1 MARIGIVITVII
13 ALGWSAFVGYDLLT
27 NSKDRYAPG
36 FIFDKE
42 DGGVLRI
49 NHLEEIQQT
58 DVAQTFKRN
67 AFFRELPVIQS
78 ILHGRQTYYLSRDR
92 YVLIIESN
100 QSWKTSTIEKL
111 KQSITLADINI
122 NHNGKFI
129 VLTSNQTIQLQ
140 SERNPVF
147 QSADKKASANYWIFQ
162 DQQWKRSDIYA
173 LPRGYYEYRTASSSV
188 NHSSAINDSEVFASV
203 LPQTVTQYEF
213 FERFYAASVD
223 SVFAKSPL
231 AEWVDQ
237 GFVLATYGGKQLL
250 ISDYRTAESPGI
262 TLINQFKGE
271 SGKQQNI
278 LMYQCIPLAANFP
291 QPEDSIIYLLELED
305 KVILTTDIETARQ
318 LNLAYQLGETLALNQ
333 HKFNQLFSELPQAV
347 HYRFV
352 NDQRKTSRTFRSN
365 LDYVVQTLPPGEQ
378 FQSNTVLNNWTNGVI
393 SQVQGA
399 VPIKDHIRG
408 ANSVFIFNNNNEYA
422 LIDGGGKTLWQ
433 GTTETPIIGAPQVV
447 DIYEND
453 KKQLLFRTKSKV
465 HLLDLNG
472 KQVGNF
478 PYSSEFDITTDIHT
492 FKWKN
497 TFRYLFGTQKGELIV
512 LNTTG
517 SELNIVQAGN
527 QALKGKVFA
536 INRGGNLRGWCI
548 NENQQVYLTYLETP
562 AKAEILPSQNAI
574 NFQKI
579 MGDVVAFNETDG
591 HVTAYAYANLQERTL
606 GKGQLM
612 GVGNTIVLRDQTHVS
627 VFNRDFN
634 FRYAITLPFNEIGK
648 IEAFSIKGQD
658 YLLVQDY
665 LKNKIHLIDNK
676 GVSIPGFPKDGME
689 FITYAFHAETGELT
703 IYSGISGNLICYR
716 ITP

>member
-27 NSKDRYAPG
+27 NSNDSYAPG

-49 NHLEEIQQT
+49 NHLEELQQT
-58 DVAQTFKRN
+58 DVAETFKRN
-67 AFFRELPVIQS
+67 AFFRELPIIQE
-78 ILHGRQTYYLSRDR
+78 LLNGRETYYLSRDR
-92 YVLIIESN
+92 YILIIESA
-100 QSWKTSTIEKL
+100 QSWKTSTIEEL
-111 KQSITLADINI
+111 KQSITLADFNI
-122 NHNGKFI
+122 NHNGRFI
-129 VLTSNQTIQLQ
+129 VFTSNQTIQLQ

-147 QSADKKASANYWIFQ
+147 QGADKKATANYWVFQ

-173 LPRGYYEYRTASSSV
+173 LPRGYFEYRTATTQD
-188 NHSSAINDSEVFASV
+188 NHSAAIHDAEAFAAV

-213 FERFYAASVD
+213 FERFYAATVD
-223 SVFAKSPL
+223 STFANSPL

-237 GFVLATYGGKQLL
+237 GFVLATYDGKQLL
-250 ISDYRTAESPGI
+250 MSDYRTSESPSV
-262 TLINQFKGE
+262 TLINQYKGE
-271 SGKQQNI
+271 SGQQQNI
-278 LMYQCIPLAANFP
+278 LMYQAIPLAANFP
-291 QPEDSIIYLLELED
+291 QPSDSTLYLLELED
-305 KVILTTDIETARQ
+305 KVILTTDIETARK

-333 HKFNQLFSELPQAV
+333 HKFNQLFSELPRTV

-352 NDQRKTSRTFRSN
+352 NDQRKTSRTFRNN
-365 LDYVVQTLPPGEQ
+365 LDFVVQTLPPGEQ
-378 FQSNTVLNNWTNGVI
+378 FQSTAVLNNWTNGVI
-393 SQVQGA
+393 PQVHGA

-408 ANSVFIFNNNNEYA
+408 GNSVFIYNANRDYA
-422 LIDGGGKTLWQ
+422 LIDGSGKTIWQ
-433 GTTETPIIGAPQVV
+433 GATETPIVGTPQVV

-453 KKQLLFRTKSKV
+453 KKQLLFRTKNKV
-465 HLLDLNG
+465 YLLDLNG
-472 KQVGNF
+472 NQVGNF
-478 PYSSEFDITTDIHT
+478 PYASEFDITTDIHT

-527 QALKGKVFA
+527 QALTGQVFA
-536 INRGGNLRGWCI
+536 LNRSGNLRGWCI

-562 AKAEILPSQNAI
+562 AKAEILPTQNAI

-579 MGDVVAFNETDG
+579 MGDVVAFKETDG
-591 HVTAYAYANLQERTL
+591 HVTAYTYTNQQERTL
-606 GKGQLM
+606 GKGQLVA
-612 GVGNTIVLRDQTHVS
+612 VGNTIVLRDQTQVS

-634 FRYAITLPFNEIGK
+634 FRYALALPFNEIGK

-665 LKNKIHLIDNK
+665 LKNKIHLMDNK
-676 GVSIPGFPKDGME
+676 GASIQGFPKDGMD

-703 IYSGISGNLICYR
+703 IYTSISGNLICYR
-716 ITP
+716 IAP